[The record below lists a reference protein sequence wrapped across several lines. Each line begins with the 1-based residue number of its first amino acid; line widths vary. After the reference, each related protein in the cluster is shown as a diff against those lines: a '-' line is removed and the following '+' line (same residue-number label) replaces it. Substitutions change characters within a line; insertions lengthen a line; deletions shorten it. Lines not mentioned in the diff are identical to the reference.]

1 MSKHLDN
8 IIPFGSIFLAIL
20 FGAMAYHF
28 TDAETFQ
35 NSEVV
40 SAEIANPANKKVKAL
55 IVPGHD
61 EKYFGAK
68 YKENIE
74 AEENLKIADEL
85 KTALEKNSQIEVVV
99 LRDSS
104 GYIAEFEKYFSENLK
119 EIEKFRAENKQK
131 TKTLIAQKD
140 FISNQKVKHNF
151 APSEMSLR
159 LYGINKWATE
169 NDFDFVI
176 HVHLNDYPGRKT
188 NSAGKYK
195 GFSIYV
201 PEKQLPNHT
210 ASLKLAEA
218 VQVKLQNVLTKSNS
232 PQETENI
239 IEDQDLI
246 AVGANHTLEIP
257 SILIEYGYI
266 YESLDY
272 KKIAEQTA
280 DGVEE
285 FLKLR

>member
-1 MSKHLDN
+1 
-8 IIPFGSIFLAIL
+8 
-20 FGAMAYHF
+20 MAYHF
-28 TDAETFQ
+28 TDAETFH
-35 NSEVV
+35 NSEAVG
-40 SAEIANPANKKVKAL
+40 AEITNFVDRELKIL

-61 EKYFGAK
+61 EKYYGAN
-68 YKENIE
+68 YKEITE
-74 AEENLKIADEL
+74 EKENLKIANLLQL
-85 KTALEKNSQIEVVV
+85 KLEKDSQVKVVV
-99 LRDSS
+99 LRDSN
-104 GYIAEFEKYFSENLK
+104 GYISDFEKYFIEKQK

-151 APSEMSLR
+151 APTEMSLR

-169 NDFDFVI
+169 KDFEFVI
-176 HVHLNDYPGRKT
+176 HVHLNDYPGRKA
-188 NSAGKYK
+188 NSVGKYK
-195 GFSIYV
+195 GFSIYI
-201 PEKQLPNHT
+201 PEKQLPNHD

-218 VQVKLQNVLTKSNS
+218 VQGKIQNVLAKSNF

-272 KKIAEQTA
+272 EKIAEQTA

>member
-35 NSEVV
+35 NGEVV
-40 SAEIANPANKKVKAL
+40 NVEIANPMGKKLKIL

-61 EKYFGAK
+61 EKYYGAK
-68 YKENIE
+68 YKEITE
-74 AEENLKIADEL
+74 EEENLKIADEL
-85 KTALEKNSQIEVVV
+85 QTALEKNSEVEAVV
-99 LRDSS
+99 LRDAN
-104 GYIAEFEKYFSENLK
+104 GYIAEFESYFTVNQN
-119 EIEKFRAENKQK
+119 EIEKFRTENKQK

-140 FISNQKVKHNF
+140 FVSNQKVKHNF
-151 APSEMSLR
+151 ASTEMSLR
-159 LYGINKWATE
+159 LYAINKWATE
-169 NDFDFVI
+169 NEFDFVI
-176 HVHLNDYPGRKT
+176 HVHLNDYPGRKE
-188 NSAGKYK
+188 NSIGKYK
-195 GFSIYV
+195 GFSIYI
-201 PEKQLPNHT
+201 PEKQLPNHD
-210 ASLKLAEA
+210 ASLKLAGA
-218 VQVKLQNVLTKSNS
+218 VQGKLQSVLAESNF

-272 KKIAEQTA
+272 EMIARETA
-280 DGVEE
+280 SGVEE

>member
-20 FGAMAYHF
+20 FGVMAYHF

-35 NSEVV
+35 NSEVASV
-40 SAEIANPANKKVKAL
+40 EIASTVNKKVKVL

-61 EKYFGAK
+61 EKYYGAK
-68 YKENIE
+68 YKEITE
-74 AEENLKIADEL
+74 EKENLKIADEL
-85 KTALEKNSQIEVVV
+85 QIALKNNPQIEVVV
-99 LRDSS
+99 LRDGN
-104 GYIAEFEKYFSENLK
+104 GYITEFEKYFIEKQK
-119 EIEKFRAENKQK
+119 EIEKFRTEHKQK

-151 APSEMSLR
+151 APAEMSLR

-176 HVHLNDYPGRKT
+176 HVHLNDYPGRKMD
-188 NSAGKYK
+188 SIGKYK

-201 PEKQLPNHT
+201 PEKQLPNHD

-218 VQVKLQNVLTKSNS
+218 VQVKIQNVLAKSNF
-232 PQETENI
+232 PQEIENI

-246 AVGANHTLEIP
+246 AVGANHTLGIP

-272 KKIAEQTA
+272 EKIAEQTA

-285 FLKLR
+285 FLKPR

>member
-40 SAEIANPANKKVKAL
+40 SAEITNLANNKAKVL

-61 EKYFGAK
+61 EKYYGAK
-68 YKENIE
+68 YKEITE
-74 AEENLKIADEL
+74 EKENLKIANLLHL
-85 KTALEKNSQIEVVV
+85 KLEKESRVEVVV
-99 LRDSS
+99 LRDEN
-104 GYIAEFEKYFSENLK
+104 GYIAEFEEYFTGNQN
-119 EIEKFRAENKQK
+119 EIEKFRSDHKQK
-131 TKTLIAQKD
+131 TKSLIAQND
-140 FISNQKVKHNF
+140 FVSNQKVKHNF
-151 APSEMSLR
+151 APAEMSLR
-159 LYGINKWATE
+159 LYAINKWATE

-188 NSAGKYK
+188 NSVGKYK

-201 PEKQLPNHT
+201 PERQLPNHDE
-210 ASLKLAEA
+210 SLKLAEA
-218 VQVKLQNVLTKSNS
+218 VRMKLQNILAKSNF

-272 KKIAEQTA
+272 EMIARETA
-280 DGVEE
+280 SGVEE
-285 FLKLR
+285 FLKFR